1 MIVQINNPAIATAL
15 STEDRKWTSR
25 SHWTS
30 EGKWYCLADM
40 DMNTLVDIYNQWGH
54 DNNDEW
60 VDIPAD
66 EDPDFIIEMF
76 REDEAAVG
84 MEVIEG

>member
-1 MIVQINNPAIATAL
+1 MIVQINNPAIAAKHSSSITLTKVGAVA
-15 STEDRKWTSR
+15 
-25 SHWTS
+25 
-30 EGKWYCLADM
+30 GGMWYCFADM

-66 EDPDFIIEMF
+66 EDPDYILEML

-84 MEVIEG
+84 IEVIEG